1 MELEETPFSLRSLVK
16 ETSEIMRAQA
26 TRKGLALNVRVAD
39 DVPEVIRSDALKLKQ
54 ILVNLISNSVKFT
67 RVGSVA
73 LTVTVASDADATE
86 VEMRQRMSEE
96 AAAKII
102 EGSGANVVPAGDK
115 YAGKPMKQSSK
126 ELRRMLKSGE
136 GNRFERAKG
145 KEYLRFEV
153 EDTGVGMTRDVLTRI
168 FEPFEQANRS
178 TNRTF
183 GGTGLGLALS
193 KSLVELYGGILRASS
208 NAGRGSVFS
217 FAVGVWTTDRDGGA
231 LSDRIDTILGEGI
244 EVVPDPPENEALIYN
259 SYYDMTLGGVP
270 GVGGPGDASNDDDDP
285 TSAARWEG
293 ARPPYSYGG
302 RVPERVPGGSS
313 RAPPTRPP
321 SRLRTTKTR
330 SDEARLGE
338 EGGTPRSLVELVARD
353 AAAAA
358 APSPAAILSHP
369 APRRVSSAATLTTTS
384 DGTNGG
390 GNGANVDGRETGG
403 GLKNRDDL
411 RGAGPISVLIAEDNA
426 LNRKILS
433 SQLKCLG
440 DFNVRHVVNGAEAVD
455 VISSS
460 EHDEYAF
467 VIMDYQMP
475 VMDGIEAT
483 RRIRQLEQDTGK
495 PPVAIVGYTASVEQS
510 VLRRAEEVGMDMVL
524 SKPCSIPKLRALIK
538 MILMAHDLAAHNPSG
553 ETLGSDGLWNARTTE
568 GGSGDGGW
576 GVSGGAV
583 AGGSVGVGADPTSAP
598 IPISRPSSRF
608 GTPRRSGNAATFR
621 EDAIE
626 RTPGGGGGGERPPSR
641 PPSRLGVPKAGG
653 GNGGIGGNGGNG
665 GNATPS
671 KRKPEAAAGWDGGTV
686 SGLPNKKSS
695 PRATRGRGRGKK

>member
-1 MELEETPFSLRSLVK
+1 LARLVNNVLDFSKIEAGKMELEETPFSLRSLVK

-86 VEMRQRMSEE
+86 
-96 AAAKII
+96 
-102 EGSGANVVPAGDK
+102 
-115 YAGKPMKQSSK
+115 
-126 ELRRMLKSGE
+126 
-136 GNRFERAKG
+136 
-145 KEYLRFEV
+145 EYLRFEV

-193 KSLVELYGGILRASS
+193 KSLVELYGGILCASS

-217 FAVGVWTTDRDGGA
+217 FAVG
-231 LSDRIDTILGEGI
+231 
-244 EVVPDPPENEALIYN
+244 
-259 SYYDMTLGGVP
+259 
-270 GVGGPGDASNDDDDP
+270 
-285 TSAARWEG
+285 
-293 ARPPYSYGG
+293 
-302 RVPERVPGGSS
+302 
-313 RAPPTRPP
+313 
-321 SRLRTTKTR
+321 
-330 SDEARLGE
+330 
-338 EGGTPRSLVELVARD
+338 
-353 AAAAA
+353 
-358 APSPAAILSHP
+358 
-369 APRRVSSAATLTTTS
+369 
-384 DGTNGG
+384 
-390 GNGANVDGRETGG
+390 TGG

-460 EHDEYAF
+460 EHDAYAF

-538 MILMAHDLAAHNPSG
+538 MILMAHDLAA
-553 ETLGSDGLWNARTTE
+553 
-568 GGSGDGGW
+568 
-576 GVSGGAV
+576 
-583 AGGSVGVGADPTSAP
+583 
-598 IPISRPSSRF
+598 
-608 GTPRRSGNAATFR
+608 
-621 EDAIE
+621 
-626 RTPGGGGGGERPPSR
+626 
-641 PPSRLGVPKAGG
+641 
-653 GNGGIGGNGGNG
+653 
-665 GNATPS
+665 
-671 KRKPEAAAGWDGGTV
+671 
-686 SGLPNKKSS
+686 
-695 PRATRGRGRGKK
+695 